1 MIRASH
7 NTYRSLHRSSSN
19 ITMSSLFIRSAA
31 VVATLSLVA
40 CGGGDAKET
49 AVTTADSASTALV
62 IGAADIA
69 VAQQANIGSGI
80 TLSGPL
86 QPRDAVILR
95 AQVNG
100 TITGLRVN
108 RGSAVSDG
116 QRLATLRAAG
126 VVSVAAGARAGVAA
140 AEANL
145 ALARKQVEAART
157 LNKAG
162 AMSELDKQSAE
173 AQYESAVAQLA
184 AAKAQSTSAD
194 EAAGFTAITS
204 PFRGV
209 VSKRWRQDGESVK
222 SGDEV
227 LTVVDSRVLE
237 LSGQIGVGDAGRIRV
252 GQQVAFA
259 LDAFPGETFKGRVAR
274 TDPVA
279 DEGTRQV
286 GVYVELDN
294 SKGRIVGGQYA
305 RGRVELGSSSATV
318 IPSTAVQGAAANGT
332 GGHVFV
338 LANNQLTKRDVTI
351 GNRDELTG
359 MVAVISGVQVGEQVV
374 RAPTAAI
381 VNGTRVR
388 MVNADQP
395 APTTTPSADSATAP
409 KAKE

>member
-1 MIRASH
+1 
-7 NTYRSLHRSSSN
+7 
-19 ITMSSLFIRSAA
+19 MSRLFVRTSA
-31 VVATLSLVA
+31 VVATLTLVA
-40 CGGGDAKET
+40 CGGDSKT
-49 AVTTADSASTALV
+49 AAATTDSASTALV
-62 IGAADIA
+62 IGAADIVA
-69 VAQQANIGSGI
+69 AQQANIGSGI

-86 QPRDAVILR
+86 QPRDAVVLR

-108 RGSAVSDG
+108 RGSAVSNG

-145 ALARKQVEAART
+145 ALARKQLEAART

-173 AQYESAVAQLA
+173 AQYESAVAQVA
-184 AAKAQSTSAD
+184 AAKAQSTGAD
-194 EAAGFTAITS
+194 EAAGFTAINA

-237 LSGQIGVGDAGRIRV
+237 LSGQIGVADAGRIRT
-252 GQQVAFA
+252 GQQVAFV

-305 RGRVELGSSSATV
+305 RGRVELGASSAVV
-318 IPSTAVQGAAANGT
+318 IPATAVQGASANGT
-332 GGHVFV
+332 GGHVFI
-338 LANNQLTKRDVTI
+338 LANDQLTKRDVSI

-359 MVAVISGVQVGEQVV
+359 MVAVLSGVQVGDRVL

-381 VNGTRVR
+381 INGTRVR
-388 MVNADQP
+388 LANADQP
-395 APTTTPSADSATAP
+395 AATTSPSPDSSATPP